1 MRFWS
6 SVSSS
11 SVNYGSTF
19 FYWSSQVAKG
29 RLLMVFSETNRSLWV
44 SKTLIRLT
52 SLYLMLSL
60 TSPMDSLRWNYT
72 KNSSI
77 YFRSKP
83 HTESHNLIFG
93 PKFNKYWWRS
103 SNRVWNVSFIFV
115 NCKSSSI
122 SITIRPLLVFIALA
136 DTNCYCHWFLV

>member
-52 SLYLMLSL
+52 SLYLMLSKSQWTHSDEITQKVQL
-60 TSPMDSLRWNYT
+60 LF
-72 KNSSI
+72 I
-77 YFRSKP
+77 
-83 HTESHNLIFG
+83 
-93 PKFNKYWWRS
+93 
-103 SNRVWNVSFIFV
+103 SFI
-115 NCKSSSI
+115 SD
-122 SITIRPLLVFIALA
+122 SITVFENHPERCIWIFQFWHFPPIFALIKLACLVTLFDRNPNLA
-136 DTNCYCHWFLV
+136 KIDHFWHF

>member
-52 SLYLMLSL
+52 SLYLMLSKSQWTHL
-60 TSPMDSLRWNYT
+60 DENTQKVQLLFISFISDSTTVFENHPKRRIW
-72 KNSSI
+72 I
-77 YFRSKP
+77 FQCWHFP
-83 HTESHNLIFG
+83 LIFVLLSG
-93 PKFNKYWWRS
+93 NT
-103 SNRVWNVSFIFV
+103 VWPQTSGFQKVAKMNIIF
-115 NCKSSSI
+115 
-122 SITIRPLLVFIALA
+122 TFA
-136 DTNCYCHWFLV
+136 